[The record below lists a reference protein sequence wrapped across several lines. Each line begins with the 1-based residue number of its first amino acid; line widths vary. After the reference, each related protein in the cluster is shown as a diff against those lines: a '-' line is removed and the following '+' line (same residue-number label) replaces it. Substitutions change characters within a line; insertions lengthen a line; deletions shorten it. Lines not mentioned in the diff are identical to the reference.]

1 MHRDTGGEPMNIGDI
16 ISLGYEVVDLLDQ
29 CPTSLRGIL
38 TITDIPTHLRNR
50 MTDEESQIVLKLMRK
65 RQQKAKNELS
75 RKNRI
80 VDC

>member
-1 MHRDTGGEPMNIGDI
+1 MKIGDI

-29 CPTSLRGIL
+29 CPTSLRGVL

-50 MTDEESQIVLKLMRK
+50 MTDEESLIVLKLMRK
-65 RQQKAKNELS
+65 RQKKQREKHELS
-75 RKNRI
+75 RSNRI

>member
-1 MHRDTGGEPMNIGDI
+1 MTGEPMKIGDI

-29 CPTSLRGIL
+29 CPTSLRGVL

-50 MTDEESQIVLKLMRK
+50 MTDEESLIVLKLMRK
-65 RQQKAKNELS
+65 RQKKQREKHELS
-75 RKNRI
+75 RSNRI